1 MIQEIKT
8 IEDVAFFASQLVNK
22 ENLNFHPDDDF
33 SDYINLE
40 TQESLYSE
48 KEIQILNQQMKKCF
62 DVCDQFGA
70 DIYVLMGQPLFE
82 RMKIGDY
89 A

>member
-1 MIQEIKT
+1 MILEIKT
-8 IEDVAFFASQLVNK
+8 IEDVALFASQLVNK

-48 KEIQILNQQMKKCF
+48 KEIQTLNQQMKKCF
-62 DVCDQFGA
+62 DVCNQFGT

-82 RMKIGDY
+82 RMKIGDF